1 MNQAAHPALALLEF
15 GSVAAGIVAGD
26 AMAKRAPISGIWAG
40 TVQPGHYLV
49 LIAGDTASVHEAID
63 AGLTV
68 SGEALL
74 DKVFLPDVHPDV
86 VGAVRGATVAG
97 SIEALGIVETTFVA
111 GTIEAADAG
120 IKGAAVSIVELR
132 VADGLGGKGYVLFGG
147 AVPDVEAA
155 VEIGSG
161 RVPAGHLVR
170 KAVIAQLHPEMTEN
184 IEGAARFGAR
194 VGRDLW
200 GQDAAR

>member
-1 MNQAAHPALALLEF
+1 MSESAYPALALLEF

-26 AMAKRAPISGIWAG
+26 AMVKRAPLSGLWAG

-49 LIAGDTASVHEAID
+49 LVTGDTASVVEAVD
-63 AGLTV
+63 AGVTV
-68 SGEALL
+68 SAEALL
-74 DKVFLPDVHPDV
+74 DQVFLPDVHPDV
-86 VGAVRGATVAG
+86 VASIRGATVAG

-111 GTIEAADAG
+111 STIEAADAG
-120 IKGAAVSIVELR
+120 VKGAAVAIVELR

-161 RVPAGHLVR
+161 RVPRGQLVR
-170 KAVIAQLHPEMTEN
+170 AVVIASLHPEMMEN
-184 IEGAARFGAR
+184 IEGAARFGER
-194 VGRDLW
+194 VGRDRR
-200 GQDAAR
+200 GPDAAR